1 MEEIIAIL
9 MNRDGD
15 SRTEAKRRVR
25 ETQALINE
33 ALSEGRAYEIEDIL
47 LEELGLELDYI
58 YCFI

>member
-15 SRTEAKRRVR
+15 SRAEAKRRIR
-25 ETQALINE
+25 ETRSLIYE
-33 ALSEGRAYEIEDIL
+33 ALGEGREYEIEDIL